1 MRFAANL
8 SILFTEHSLL
18 ERPAAAA
25 ACGLR
30 CAELWWPFATP
41 EPADHEI
48 DGLLRNFDDVGV
60 QLTGLNFYAGDMAAG
75 DRGIVSHPGE
85 SKRFR
90 NHVEIAVGI
99 AERAGCRV
107 LNALY
112 GNLLE
117 DTDPAAQRE
126 TAIGN
131 YAVAAQA
138 AGRIGATV
146 VIEAINTFENPRYP
160 ITTTAQTREL
170 MEEVES
176 ETGHRLALLYD
187 AYHMQRMEGNL
198 IETIRE
204 NIDRIG
210 HVQIADSP
218 TRSQPG
224 TGEINYP
231 NVLKALDE
239 TGYDGH
245 IGIEYRP
252 LGCSSA
258 ESLGWLQNL

>member
-1 MRFAANL
+1 VRFAANL
-8 SILFTEHSLL
+8 SILFTEHPLS

-30 CAELWWPFATP
+30 YAELWWPFATP

-48 DGLLRNFDDVGV
+48 DGLLRAFDDAGV

-90 NHVEIAVGI
+90 SHVDIAVGI
-99 AERAGCRV
+99 AERAGCKV

-112 GNLLE
+112 GNRLG

-126 TAIGN
+126 TAIEN
-131 YAVAAQA
+131 YGIAARSA
-138 AGRIGATV
+138 ERIGATV
-146 VIEAINTFENPRYP
+146 VLEAINTIENPRYP
-160 ITTTAQTREL
+160 ITTTAQAREFI
-170 MEEVES
+170 EKVEA
-176 ETGHRLALLYD
+176 ETGGELALLYD

-198 IETIRE
+198 IETIRT

-231 NVLKALDE
+231 NVLDKLDE
-239 TGYDGH
+239 SGYEGLV
-245 IGIEYRP
+245 GIEYRP

-258 ESLGWLQNL
+258 ESLGWMQNL